1 MGDEKATHPFA
12 RVSIGQS
19 VMHTAV
25 AWQSTAPMWDE
36 KLAFK
41 GAAAGTFVFDAHSS
55 AYDGAGQP
63 SADTSFE
70 HHALL
75 GITQAPAALA
85 IGRCRQDMHVQL

>member
-1 MGDEKATHPFA
+1 MLALPQAEGLVGEEKATHPFA

-41 GAAAGTFVFDAHSS
+41 CAVLN
-55 AYDGAGQP
+55 P
-63 SADTSFE
+63 E
-70 HHALL
+70 
-75 GITQAPAALA
+75 P
-85 IGRCRQDMHVQL
+85 